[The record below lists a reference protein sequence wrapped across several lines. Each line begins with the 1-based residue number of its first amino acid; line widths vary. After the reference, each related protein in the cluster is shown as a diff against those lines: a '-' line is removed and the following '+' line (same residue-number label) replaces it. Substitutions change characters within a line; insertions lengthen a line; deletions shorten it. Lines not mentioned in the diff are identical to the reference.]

1 MVRGGRKRRSPR
13 LTRILQLFSL
23 RGGAQP
29 EPFLDDTGRIVAG
42 SISEKL
48 RLDVNGTEQGMFI
61 RSRSPE
67 LPVLL
72 YLHGGLPEYFLTEH
86 YASPLEDFFTVV
98 WWEQRGSG
106 MSYRRE
112 SARETIT
119 VAQIISDTFVV
130 TDYLRRRFGKET
142 IYLLGHSGGSFIG
155 IQAAHQSPERYAAY
169 IGMAQM
175 VDQLQSEILAWNY
188 MIDRFRDSGDAR
200 MVRRLQAAPV
210 TVSSGT
216 PKQYLAVRDRAM
228 HRLGVGTTRTMRS
241 VITGV
246 FLSSLMSP
254 QYTWAE
260 KARLWQGKRAAG
272 VSALWGEMI
281 STDLSDA
288 VRALAVPAFFLHGRH
303 DYTCSFELARD
314 FVAGLQAPAK
324 GFYTFELSAHTP
336 ILEEPGRAATI
347 LREDVLTGSPSCADR
362 R

>member
-1 MVRGGRKRRSPR
+1 VVRGGKRRRSPR

-29 EPFLDDTGRIVAG
+29 EPFLDGTGRVLAG

-48 RLDVNGTEQGMFI
+48 YLDVNGTRQGMII
-61 RSRSPE
+61 RSRTPE

-86 YASPLEDFFTVV
+86 YTSPLEDFFTVA

-106 MSYRRE
+106 MSYRRDG
-112 SARETIT
+112 APETIT
-119 VAQIISDTFVV
+119 AAQLISDTFAV
-130 TDYLRRRFGKET
+130 TDYLRRRFGKEY

-175 VDQLQSEILAWNY
+175 VDQLQSEILAWTY
-188 MIDRFRDSGDAR
+188 MIERFRDSGDAK

-210 TVSSGT
+210 TASAGT
-216 PKQYLAVRDRAM
+216 PRQYLAIRDRAM
-228 HRLGVGTTRTMRS
+228 HKLGVGTMRS
-241 VITGV
+241 MGSVVTGI
-246 FLSSLMSP
+246 FLSSLTSS

-272 VSALWGEMI
+272 VSALWEEMI
-281 STDLSDA
+281 STDLSDM
-288 VRALAVPAFFLHGRH
+288 VRALAVPAFFFHGRH
-303 DYTCSFELARD
+303 DYTCSYDLARE
-314 FVAGLQAPAK
+314 FVAGLRAPAK

-347 LREDVLTGSPSCADR
+347 LREDVLTGSQTCADPH
-362 R
+362 